1 MINFLTFSLKIIN
14 QVLMLKMMKNSYLM
28 NSQSSLKRDG
38 VKTVKNLTLRFF
50 LRKKQKNSQV
60 MLFRNGKD
68 MISLMIRKNKQ
79 KKLKISY
86 LKVKY
91 SKKLGKNSIAPTSKP
106 EALIWWRLMSSSD
119 QSFHKPI
126 TYNLIS

>member
-1 MINFLTFSLKIIN
+1 
-14 QVLMLKMMKNSYLM
+14 
-28 NSQSSLKRDG
+28 
-38 VKTVKNLTLRFF
+38 
-50 LRKKQKNSQV
+50 

-91 SKKLGKNSIAPTSKP
+91 LKKLGKNSIAPTSKP
-106 EALIWWRLMSSSD
+106 EALI
-119 QSFHKPI
+119 
-126 TYNLIS
+126 